1 MAATADFL
9 IRRMGMKLLVT
20 YASKYGSTAEIAE
33 VIGKELRKRE
43 YEVEVRPVEQ
53 VGSLA
58 EYDGFV
64 IGSALYAGTWLKPA
78 AEFLRSNQDLL
89 AGRPVWLFSSGP
101 TGEGDPNEILE
112 GWTFPGDLAAVVE
125 TIKPK
130 DVILFHGSINP
141 DKLSFG
147 EKMILKSV
155 KATVGDYRDWLVIRT
170 WASLIHL
177 EKAEKVPG

>member
-1 MAATADFL
+1 
-9 IRRMGMKLLVT
+9 VT

-43 YEVEVRPVEQ
+43 YEVEVKPVEQ
-53 VGSLA
+53 VGGLA

-64 IGSALYAGTWLKPA
+64 IGSALYAGAWLKSG
-78 AEFLRSNQDLL
+78 AEFLRSNLNLL

-101 TGEGDPNEILE
+101 TGEGDPNEIMD
-112 GWTFPGDLAAVVE
+112 GWTFPWDLTAVLE
-125 TIKPK
+125 IIKPQ
-130 DVILFHGSINP
+130 DVILFHGNIDL

-147 EKMILKSV
+147 EKMVIKSV

-170 WASLIHL
+170 WASMINL
-177 EKAEKVPG
+177 EKVEKASG